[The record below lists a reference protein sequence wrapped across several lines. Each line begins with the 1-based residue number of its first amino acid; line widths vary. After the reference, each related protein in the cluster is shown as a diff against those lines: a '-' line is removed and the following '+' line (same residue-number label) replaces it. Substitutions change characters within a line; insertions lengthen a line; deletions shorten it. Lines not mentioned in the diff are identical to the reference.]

1 MGFRDAIKEGG
12 GLRVLRCYRYMLP
25 MFLSSGRSNYS
36 IETLNLLLQHDFLL
50 SPRLAEELIWG
61 RLINTHG
68 QAGRNI
74 PKDLHCEHLNRLC
87 KNSISHL
94 DTNKTESAICHVARA
109 LGTIQPVLNNFD
121 SDNLV
126 LAGSSAQP
134 ESSSKKDFKI
144 ILEILQKQSV
154 FTQKPNRKHH
164 SFSNPRDPLHFK
176 PHNDIVEWIHE
187 HAKCY
192 FD

>member
-1 MGFRDAIKEGG
+1 
-12 GLRVLRCYRYMLP
+12 
-25 MFLSSGRSNYS
+25 MFLSSGRSNNS

-61 RLINTHG
+61 RFINTHK

-74 PKDLHCEHLNRLC
+74 PNDLHCEHLNRLC
-87 KNSISHL
+87 KNSILHL
-94 DTNKTESAICHVARA
+94 GANKTESAICQVARA

-121 SDNLV
+121 SDNV
-126 LAGSSAQP
+126 VSARSSAHP

-176 PHNDIVEWIHE
+176 PHNDIVEWIRE